1 MNPAP
6 AGTRVRIISNR
17 NHHSYTIGRV
27 YTVAYV
33 DDDGTFRAA
42 DDAGK
47 VGNWLRW
54 SECEP
59 ANPSTWSRIAA
70 DLPEDLAKFLSCF
83 DGIGDISLKESVV
96 DVVLKT
102 VPDLHERL
110 VALVGTPAGETLVA
124 ANRPQRPQQPGP

>member
-6 AGTRVRIISNR
+6 TGTRIRITSNR
-17 NHHSYTIGRV
+17 FNHSYTIGRV
-27 YTVAYV
+27 YTVAHV

-47 VGNWLRW
+47 LGNWLRW

-59 ANPSTWSRIAA
+59 ANPSTWARIAA
-70 DLPEDLAKFLSCF
+70 DLPEDLVKFLACF

-96 DVVLKT
+96 DVVLTT

-110 VALVGTPAGETLVA
+110 VALVGTPAGEPLVA
-124 ANRPQRPQQPGP
+124 ANMPPRPQQSGA

>member
-6 AGTRVRIISNR
+6 TGTRVRVISSR

-27 YTVAYV
+27 YTVTHV

-42 DDAGK
+42 DDAGR

-59 ANPSTWSRIAA
+59 ANPSTWSKIAA
-70 DLPEDLAKFLSCF
+70 DLPEDLVKFLSCF
-83 DGIGDISLKESVV
+83 DGIGDISLKESVI
-96 DVVLKT
+96 DAVLNT

-110 VALVGTPAGETLVA
+110 VALVGTPAGEPLVA
-124 ANRPQRPQQPGP
+124 SNRAQRPQQPGP